1 MKSFLSKVLVAVLIA
16 VLVIYSS
23 SILIKQEKELN
34 KITAEITEYEKL
46 IDKAMMKTE
55 ELKETKNNI
64 NSLEY
69 IEKIARE
76 KLNMYLPN
84 EKVYIDVTQ

>member
-34 KITAEITEYEKL
+34 KITAEITEYERL

-64 NSLEY
+64 NSDEY
-69 IEKIARE
+69 IEAYARE
-76 KLNMYLPN
+76 KLGLVMPY
-84 EKVYIDVTQ
+84 EIIFVDASV